1 MRILIIQTSASTVF
15 FFSDPYESHAS
26 VLADTV
32 CVKIEGDVETTVWS
46 YFTIRLLSDIFPLAA
61 LVLLDTSILIATRET
76 STGRGDV
83 GHQLAWGSLGWVIF
97 CPIVSLFDV
106 SESVPYLLPI
116 AVGVV
121 LLVICA
127 IILLLSR

>member
-1 MRILIIQTSASTVF
+1 M
-15 FFSDPYESHAS
+15 
-26 VLADTV
+26 
-32 CVKIEGDVETTVWS
+32 WS
-46 YFTIRLLSDIFPLAA
+46 YFSIRLLSDIFPLAA

-83 GHQLAWGSLGWVIF
+83 GHQYAWGSLGWAIF
-97 CPIVSLFDV
+97 APIVALFDV
-106 SESVPYLLPI
+106 SDAVPYLVPI